1 MWVIRKSLRWFPLV
15 GIALVFPGCEAPI
28 PSSPAPVET
37 VELAPWEAWRAIADA
52 APADRDM
59 ERAVTLTATLAQSP
73 GGLEPLV
80 NYLGDPAVA
89 AEKKV
94 VALICLTTQR
104 DHLAPHEA
112 RLIGWTEAGQDLEL
126 RKFATHALGMV
137 NTPGAVARVAALL
150 DDEAR
155 PVRETAMGV
164 LLSFRPDQVQDRLQ
178 AFWDD
183 PETSP
188 AIREQV
194 LLGMPPHLV
203 EPFIGLYAA
212 SATDLRLSSMARQK
226 SVNVLGQLGNEAHL
240 AIVKQCMEQDPDEA
254 VKSTAR
260 GALALLESA
269 NGGGTPA
276 VPSVPP
282 A

>member
-1 MWVIRKSLRWFPLV
+1 MIRRNVRWLPLI
-15 GIALVFPGCEAPI
+15 GFTLVFSGCEAPL
-28 PSSPAPVET
+28 PSAPAPVDT
-37 VELAPWEAWRAIADA
+37 VEQTPWEGWRAIADTP
-52 APADRDM
+52 PADRDM
-59 ERAVTLTATLAQSP
+59 ERAVTLTAALAQAP
-73 GGLEPLV
+73 GGLEPMV
-80 NYLGDPAVA
+80 DFLGDPAVA
-89 AEKKV
+89 AEQKV

-112 RLIGWTEAGQDLEL
+112 RLSEWTKAGQDLEL

-137 NTPGAVARVAALL
+137 NTPGAVAGVAALL
-150 DDEAR
+150 EDEAR

-164 LLSFRPDQVQDRLQ
+164 LLSFRPDQVQHRLQ

-212 SATDLRLSSMARQK
+212 SANDLRLSSAVRQK
-226 SVNVLGQLGNEAHL
+226 SVNVLGQLGNATHL
-240 AIVKQCMEQDPDEA
+240 AIVKQCAEQDPDEA

-269 NGGGTPA
+269 NGDGAPVA
-276 VPSVPP
+276 PSVPP